1 LFCQCLLTLPDEL
14 LPDEPERLP
23 ADEPELR
30 GAAELLGADE
40 LRALG
45 RAEGLDDD
53 RDERPVLEL
62 VGGRADVEG
71 RVLMPLDPACGRGW
85 DGEVRGTM
93 TGRDPEGLRGES
105 TGAREPVDR
114 GAGLEITPVLEP
126 PVTPGVDGVEG
137 RERLTNGLRYAVGCR
152 LGRVEVVGV

>member
-1 LFCQCLLTLPDEL
+1 MGNQSFLTPPEERLD
-14 LPDEPERLP
+14 DEPDRLP

-53 RDERPVLEL
+53 RDERPALEL

-71 RVLMPLDPACGRGW
+71 RVLIPLEPVCGRGC
-85 DGEVRGTM
+85 DGEVRGTI
-93 TGRDPEGLRGES
+93 TGRDPEGLRGER
-105 TGAREPVDR
+105 TGTREPVDR
-114 GAGLEITPVLEP
+114 GAGLEIPPGLEP
-126 PVTPGVDGVEG
+126 PVTPGAVDVDG
-137 RERLTNGLRYAVGCR
+137 RERLTNGLR
-152 LGRVEVVGV
+152 